1 MAVKASATQEFVQ
14 IQEVRDG
21 VVVMKDGTL
30 RALLL
35 VSSVNFDLKSA
46 DEQRSIL
53 LQFQNFLNSLDFSVQ
68 IFVQSRRLD
77 IRPYISLLDKRI
89 NEQTNDLMKV
99 QVKEYIAFVKQF
111 TDLNSIMTKNFFVVV
126 SYAPT
131 LLSNGTKK
139 GLFGGLFGKK
149 QNVSTVENT
158 VFEEIRSQL
167 DERLAVVE
175 QGLVRTGVRAARLG
189 TEEVV
194 ELFYKIF
201 NPGETEKPIISQ
213 QQQ

>member
-68 IFVQSRRLD
+68 IFIQSRRLD
-77 IRPYISLLDKRI
+77 IRPYISLLENRI

-99 QVKEYIAFVKQF
+99 QVKEYISFVKQF

-131 LLSNGTKK
+131 IMSSSSKK
-139 GLFGGLFGKK
+139 GLLSGLFGSK